1 MNVLDLIFPKTCLG
15 CGKEGQYIC
24 GDCLKKV
31 GRGGIDKNSIS
42 IFKYEGVI
50 RKAII
55 ALKYKYSTEIAEEL
69 ADACVQ
75 KLNSLNLIANHYL
88 LIPVPLHWKR
98 LNERGF
104 NQSEEVGKI
113 IAKKMNFQFEPNL
126 LIKNKPTNPQVGL
139 RGDARRKNLSGV
151 FSLNPNYS
159 LISNHYSLVL
169 FDDVFTTGSTL
180 KEATKVLE
188 NVGFENIWRMTIAR

>member
-75 KLNSLNLIANHYL
+75 KLIANHYSL
-88 LIPVPLHWKR
+88 LTILVPIPLHWKR

-151 FSLNPNYS
+151 FSVNPNYVLS
-159 LISNHYSLVL
+159 TSYSVLV